1 MSVEPP
7 SHTGKIQH
15 RLKILAFKTCSN
27 CIGRSWNSSTERPE
41 RRLHCCCE
49 PPCLQQSNLGV
60 PVCMKSSLTCLE
72 KTRHARFLR
81 YVYAPVESTEI
92 STPCQKLT
100 SILIFLVGYSLS
112 IGVRW
117 YEAVRCN
124 IRRAIFQQFQTRVIS
139 TFCSLNTLIG
149 SIPRRTDMIIKCNG
163 QR

>member
-1 MSVEPP
+1 MRVEPP
-7 SHTGKIQH
+7 SPTGKIQH
-15 RLKILAFKTCSN
+15 RLKFLAFKTCSN

-41 RRLHCCCE
+41 RRLHWCCE

-100 SILIFLVGYSLS
+100 LTFVGTPIAVSPLLNGGRGMWYKLRSCSTMILT
-112 IGVRW
+112 
-117 YEAVRCN
+117 
-124 IRRAIFQQFQTRVIS
+124 IR
-139 TFCSLNTLIG
+139 
-149 SIPRRTDMIIKCNG
+149 
-163 QR
+163 

>member
-7 SHTGKIQH
+7 SPTGKIQH

-41 RRLHCCCE
+41 RRLHWCCE

-81 YVYAPVESTEI
+81 YVYAPVDSTEI

-100 SILIFLVGYSLS
+100 SILIFLVGYNTRH
-112 IGVRW
+112 ICW
-117 YEAVRCN
+117 N
-124 IRRAIFQQFQTRVIS
+124 THRRFPLPEWGKGDVV
-139 TFCSLNTLIG
+139 
-149 SIPRRTDMIIKCNG
+149 
-163 QR
+163 